1 MNHGL
6 VERLT
11 RAFLAPGQTSEAVM
25 AATRMNF
32 PLQVHGPVKETL
44 ERDRRVG
51 MRYREILER
60 AP

>member
-1 MNHGL
+1 
-6 VERLT
+6 
-11 RAFLAPGQTSEAVM
+11 M

-32 PLQVHGPVKETL
+32 PLQVHGPEVVKETL